1 MAFISSKITTMK
13 PSVFVISITPF
24 DAEGRLDEPGLRAH
38 LDRMADAGV
47 GVYLGGGG
55 SGEGFTLTDD
65 EARRVLEIG
74 VDQIGGRVPVRAM
87 GIEPRTAQQM
97 IDYIGVAAEA
107 GVDAAQI
114 YSLDPGHGHR
124 PTPAEIEAYLRAVLE
139 STSLPCVVS
148 SHQSVGYA
156 VRPALL
162 ATLADEHPHLVGVN
176 CSHGDIG
183 QLVALSDAVGGR
195 LELHVGGPMQAL
207 SCLALGGQ
215 GYLTSEANLAPRL
228 CASVIER
235 YTAGDLDATFSPS
248 PRSCGSRACSTGVV
262 ASGPP
267 RPCSTGSAS
276 PAARSVRRS
285 SPSPTRW
292 STRSSPTSTP
302 PASPPSRAG
311 SPRHPARSWRGSGT
325 PARNE
330 PRGRSCSGWLVW
342 RASGGP

>member
-1 MAFISSKITTMK
+1 MK

-162 ATLADEHPHLVGVN
+162 AALADDHPHLVGVN
-176 CSHGDIG
+176 CSHGDLG

-228 CASVIER
+228 CTSVIER
-235 YTAGDLDATFSPS
+235 YTAGDLDATFSAFAEVVRLS
-248 PRSCGSRACSTGVV
+248 GLLYGRGGIRATKAVLDRLGLPGGPVRPPQLTVTAEVVDEVV
-262 ASGPP
+262 AHLDAAGI
-267 RPCSTGSAS
+267 SAL
-276 PAARSVRRS
+276 
-285 SPSPTRW
+285 
-292 STRSSPTSTP
+292 
-302 PASPPSRAG
+302 
-311 SPRHPARSWRGSGT
+311 
-325 PARNE
+325 E
-330 PRGRSCSGWLVW
+330 GW
-342 RASGGP
+342 

>member
-1 MAFISSKITTMK
+1 MTMK

-24 DAEGRLDEPGLRAH
+24 DADGGLDEPGLRAH

-55 SGEGFTLTDD
+55 SGEGFTLSDD

-74 VDQIGGRVPVRAM
+74 VDQIGGRVPVRGM

-97 IDYIGVAAEA
+97 IDYIGVAADA

-124 PTPAEIEAYLRAVLE
+124 PTPAEVEAYLRAVLE

-228 CASVIER
+228 CASVIES
-235 YTAGDLDATFSPS
+235 YAVGNLHATFS
-248 PRSCGSRACSTGVV
+248 AYAGVV
-262 ASGPP
+262 RLSGLLYGRGGIRATKAVLDRLGLPGGTVRPP
-267 RPCSTGSAS
+267 QLTVSAEVVDEVLAHLEAAGI
-276 PAARSVRRS
+276 PALE
-285 SPSPTRW
+285 RW
-292 STRSSPTSTP
+292 
-302 PASPPSRAG
+302 
-311 SPRHPARSWRGSGT
+311 
-325 PARNE
+325 
-330 PRGRSCSGWLVW
+330 
-342 RASGGP
+342 

>member
-1 MAFISSKITTMK
+1 MK

-24 DAEGRLDEPGLRAH
+24 DPEGRLDEVALRAH

-55 SGEGFTLTDD
+55 SGEGFTLDDD

-124 PTPAEIEAYLRAVLE
+124 PTSAEIETYLRAVLE

-162 ATLADEHPHLVGVN
+162 STLADEHDHLLGVN
-176 CSHGDIG
+176 CSHGDVG
-183 QLVALSDAVGGR
+183 QLVALCDAVAGR
-195 LELHVGGPMQAL
+195 LEIHVGGPMQGLTA
-207 SCLALGGQ
+207 LALGGQ

-228 CASVIER
+228 CASVIESYER
-235 YTAGDLDATFSPS
+235 GDLDATFSAFAQVVRLS
-248 PRSCGSRACSTGVV
+248 GLLYGRGGIRATKAVLDRLGLPGGTVRLPQLPVGVDAAGEIV
-262 ASGPP
+262 AHLDAAGI
-267 RPCSTGSAS
+267 
-276 PAARSVRRS
+276 PAI
-285 SPSPTRW
+285 
-292 STRSSPTSTP
+292 
-302 PASPPSRAG
+302 
-311 SPRHPARSWRGSGT
+311 
-325 PARNE
+325 E
-330 PRGRSCSGWLVW
+330 GW
-342 RASGGP
+342 

>member
-1 MAFISSKITTMK
+1 MK

-156 VRPALL
+156 VRPTLL
-162 ATLADEHPHLVGVN
+162 AALADDHPHLVGVN
-176 CSHGDIG
+176 CSHGDLG

-228 CASVIER
+228 CTSVIER
-235 YTAGDLDATFSPS
+235 YTAGDLDATFSAFAEVVRLS
-248 PRSCGSRACSTGVV
+248 GLLYGRGGIRATKAVLDRLGLPGGPVRPPQLTVSAEVVDEVV
-262 ASGPP
+262 AHLDAAGI
-267 RPCSTGSAS
+267 SAL
-276 PAARSVRRS
+276 
-285 SPSPTRW
+285 
-292 STRSSPTSTP
+292 
-302 PASPPSRAG
+302 
-311 SPRHPARSWRGSGT
+311 
-325 PARNE
+325 E
-330 PRGRSCSGWLVW
+330 GW
-342 RASGGP
+342 

>member
-1 MAFISSKITTMK
+1 MTMK

-24 DAEGRLDEPGLRAH
+24 DADGGLDEPGLRAH

-55 SGEGFTLTDD
+55 SGEGFTLSDD

-74 VDQIGGRVPVRAM
+74 VDQIGGRVPVRGM

-97 IDYIGVAAEA
+97 IDYIAVAATA

-124 PTPAEIEAYLRAVLE
+124 PTPAEVEAYLRAVLE

-228 CASVIER
+228 CTSVIES
-235 YTAGDLDATFSPS
+235 YAVGDVDATFS
-248 PRSCGSRACSTGVV
+248 AFAGVV
-262 ASGPP
+262 RLSGLLYGRGGIRATKAVLDRLGLPGGTVRPP
-267 RPCSTGSAS
+267 QLTVSAEVVDEVLAHLEAAGI
-276 PAARSVRRS
+276 PALE
-285 SPSPTRW
+285 RW
-292 STRSSPTSTP
+292 
-302 PASPPSRAG
+302 
-311 SPRHPARSWRGSGT
+311 
-325 PARNE
+325 
-330 PRGRSCSGWLVW
+330 
-342 RASGGP
+342 

>member
-1 MAFISSKITTMK
+1 MK

-24 DAEGRLDEPGLRAH
+24 DSEGRLDEAGLRAH

-55 SGEGFTLTDD
+55 SGEGFTLSDD

-74 VDQIGGRVPVRAM
+74 VDQIGGRVPVRSM
-87 GIEPRTAQQM
+87 GIEPRTAQKM
-97 IDYIGVAAEA
+97 IDSIAVAAET

-124 PTPAEIEAYLRAVLE
+124 PTPAEIDAYLRAVLE

-156 VRPALL
+156 VRPSLL

-228 CASVIER
+228 CASVIES
-235 YTAGDLDATFSPS
+235 YAAGDLEATFAAFAEVVRLSGLLYG
-248 PRSCGSRACSTGVV
+248 RGGIRATKAVLDRLGLPGGPVRPPQLTVSAQVVDEVV
-262 ASGPP
+262 AHLDTVGI
-267 RPCSTGSAS
+267 SALE
-276 PAARSVRRS
+276 A
-285 SPSPTRW
+285 W
-292 STRSSPTSTP
+292 
-302 PASPPSRAG
+302 
-311 SPRHPARSWRGSGT
+311 
-325 PARNE
+325 
-330 PRGRSCSGWLVW
+330 
-342 RASGGP
+342 

>member
-1 MAFISSKITTMK
+1 MAGVPVERVAALITSKIMTMTSSALT

-24 DAEGRLDEPGLRAH
+24 DRAGGLDEVALRSH

-55 SGEGFTLTDD
+55 SGEGFTLSDD

-74 VDQIGGRVPVRAM
+74 VDQIASRVPVRAM

-97 IDYIGVAAEA
+97 IDYIGVAAEV

-139 STSLPCVVS
+139 STELPCVVS
-148 SHQSVGYA
+148 SHQSVGYKI
-156 VRPALL
+156 RPRLL
-162 ATLADEHPHLVGVN
+162 SRLADEHPHLVGVN

-183 QLVALSDAVGGR
+183 ALVELCDVVGGR
-195 LELHVGGPMQAL
+195 LSIHVGGPMQGL

-228 CASVIER
+228 CRSVIDAYER
-235 YTAGDLDATFSPS
+235 GDLEATFSAFAEVVRLSGLLYGHGGIRATKAVLDRLGLPAGPVRPPQLGVTAEVVDAVLAHLDAAGVPS
-248 PRSCGSRACSTGVV
+248 I
-262 ASGPP
+262 
-267 RPCSTGSAS
+267 
-276 PAARSVRRS
+276 
-285 SPSPTRW
+285 
-292 STRSSPTSTP
+292 
-302 PASPPSRAG
+302 
-311 SPRHPARSWRGSGT
+311 
-325 PARNE
+325 E
-330 PRGRSCSGWLVW
+330 GWT
-342 RASGGP
+342 A